1 MPSEPRAAVLPFRTR
16 PGIGSAPERPEVPA
30 IPPGSR
36 EDALNASWDHLLW
49 LAIQAWSW
57 RDPESLGAIELAV
70 EALARDVQRDWS

>member
-1 MPSEPRAAVLPFRTR
+1 MPTEPRAVVLPFRMR
-16 PGIGSAPERPEVPA
+16 PGSGDAPERPEAPA
-30 IPPGSR
+30 GASTS